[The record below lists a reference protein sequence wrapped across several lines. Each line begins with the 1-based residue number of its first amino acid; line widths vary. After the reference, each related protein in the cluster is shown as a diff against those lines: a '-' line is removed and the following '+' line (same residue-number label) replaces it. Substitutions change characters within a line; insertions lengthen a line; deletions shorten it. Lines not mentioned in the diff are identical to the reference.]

1 MGHRS
6 PAVPQRR
13 DDCRFYRETWVKAA
27 RLPGVARWRY
37 GLPHKQP
44 GFTLIE
50 LMVTVAIVGILA
62 AVAYPSYIQYV
73 VHSNRAAAESFLLEV
88 SATQERYLLDN
99 RAYGTSLAAL
109 GYSALPSSIA
119 ASYQV
124 SVSVNAGPPPAYT
137 LTATPIGAQSGNDTR
152 CGTLS
157 LSNAGVKAA
166 SGPAS
171 DCWN

>member
-1 MGHRS
+1 MGQRS
-6 PAVPQRR
+6 PAVPQRW

-37 GLPHKQP
+37 GLPRKQP

-73 VHSNRAAAESFLLEV
+73 VHSIAQRQVVPARGFRHAGALPAGQPRLWH
-88 SATQERYLLDN
+88 QP
-99 RAYGTSLAAL
+99 AAL

-119 ASYQV
+119 ASYRSASRQM
-124 SVSVNAGPPPAYT
+124 PARR
-137 LTATPIGAQSGNDTR
+137 PRTR
-152 CGTLS
+152 
-157 LSNAGVKAA
+157 
-166 SGPAS
+166 
-171 DCWN
+171 